1 MRRYLFILFILFIFS
16 TLKVAGQS
24 DSIYTQEY
32 LNKSSS
38 FAWLTYGGD
47 LNFLTGGETRQLQ
60 NGSLETVNFG
70 NTFVPRLTIG
80 GVHFGGHADFYV
92 TFPLTFVT
100 IQEIPEEF
108 SSIQVHQ
115 GVETGASIYPLK
127 IKPNSIRPFA
137 GVSFRRIRFSQES
150 EGSTYNNGVP
160 DYGQFIYPIQFGLTY
175 TSEKWHITASG
186 YYNYQNKFNYF
197 ITPQERARVELS
209 PFSFNLSF
217 LRYTDSDRSLRQ
229 KGSAGKMNADHEA
242 LKSGKRLST
251 WFIGIGPSAALQTS
265 KSPYLENNFPYF
277 YDEYAS
283 SIMPDFALGRYFY
296 KPDLNVNLIYRGYS
310 NRYEGFDSNIR
321 TQRQSIGL
329 ESVKFL
335 FNYLGFVPFVGP
347 VVSYESLST
356 SVNGT
361 NYNESQWAF
370 GVTFGWDIR
379 VTRTGSSLL
388 RTNLRYYPDLQM
400 NIQGEKMMFD
410 HLEFNFIQW
419 VYFIGR
425 NKAIQQ

>member
-1 MRRYLFILFILFIFS
+1 MKFSTFIFLLLGFIS
-16 TLKVAGQS
+16 ASGQS
-24 DSIYTQEY
+24 DSLYTQNY

-47 LNFLTGGETRQLQ
+47 LNLLTGGKTQQLQ
-60 NGSLETVNFG
+60 NGSMETVNFG

-80 GVHFGGHADFYV
+80 GVHFWGHADFYV
-92 TFPLTFVT
+92 TFPLTFAT
-100 IQEIPEEF
+100 MQAMPEGFE
-108 SSIQVHQ
+108 SIRVHQ
-115 GVETGASIYPLK
+115 GVETGARIYPLK

-137 GVSFRRIRFSQES
+137 GISFRRIRFSQENQ
-150 EGSTYNNGVP
+150 GSTFNNGVP
-160 DYGQFIYPIQFGLTY
+160 EFGRFIYPIQFGLTY
-175 TSEKWHITASG
+175 TSNKWHITASG
-186 YYNYQNKFNYF
+186 YYNYQNTFDYF
-197 ITPQERARVELS
+197 ISPQNRASVELS
-209 PFSFNLSF
+209 PFSLNLSF
-217 LRYTDSDRSLRQ
+217 LRYSDTDRNMRQ
-229 KGSAGKMNADHEA
+229 KGSAGKMNSDHEA
-242 LKSGKRLST
+242 LKAGNKLST

-265 KSPYLENNFPYF
+265 KSPYLEKNFPFF
-277 YDEYAS
+277 YEDYAS

-296 KPDLNVNLIYRGYS
+296 KTDLNVNLIYRGYS
-310 NRYEGFDSNIR
+310 KRYEGFDASIK

-361 NYNESQWAF
+361 NFSESQWAF
-370 GVTFGWDIR
+370 GFTFGWDIR
-379 VTRTGSSLL
+379 VTRTGTSLL
-388 RTNLRYYPDLQM
+388 RTNLRYYPDLHM

-425 NKAIQQ
+425 NKALTK